1 MPDVICT
8 ILGGGRSA
16 RLFPL
21 TRDRCKP
28 AVPVGGKYRLIDIPI
43 SNCLNSGYGR
53 ILVMTQFNTA
63 SLHRHISR
71 AYPFDALADRSI
83 EILAAQQTLETSD
96 WYQGTADAARQN
108 LRHMH
113 FPHASHMLILSG
125 DHLYRMN
132 YQDLIRHHDDA
143 DADVTLTVQPVTA
156 TQARG
161 FGLVKVNSDH
171 TVTAFAEKPD
181 DDDLLNEFALPEP
194 VGHDPASAE
203 PLTHMASLGIYVFRP
218 DVLRD
223 LLENS
228 DFEDFG
234 QEVIPAAIEHRRVT
248 AYPFTDYWA
257 DIGTISAFYQAGLE
271 LTSPLPRFNL
281 YDQGWPI
288 YTRSRYLPPAKLTD
302 ADIRSSIVAE
312 GSIIT
317 GSRIERSI
325 VGIRSVVGSDCL
337 IRDTILMGSDYYDPA
352 APVPERGSHTALAD
366 LPLGIGTDCSIEGA
380 IVDKNVCIDGGV
392 VIKGRPG
399 TGVNADDDAY
409 CIRDGIVIV
418 PRSQVL
424 PADTRIEV

>member
-1 MPDVICT
+1 MICT
-8 ILGGGRSA
+8 ILGGGRGA

-21 TRDRCKP
+21 TKERCKP

-71 AYPFDALADRSI
+71 AYAFDALSDRSI

-96 WYQGTADAARQN
+96 WYQGTADAVRQN

-113 FPHASHMLILSG
+113 FAHASHMLILSG

-132 YQDLIRHHDDA
+132 YQDLIRHHDEVS
-143 DADVTLTVQPVTA
+143 ADVTLTVQPVTA
-156 TQARG
+156 RQARG
-161 FGLVKVNSDH
+161 FGVVKVNSDA

-181 DDDLLNEFALPEP
+181 DEALLNEFALPEP
-194 VGHDPASAE
+194 VGHDRASGE
-203 PLTHMASLGIYVFRP
+203 PLTHLASLGIYVFRP
-218 DVLRD
+218 EALKEM
-223 LLENS
+223 LES
-228 DFEDFG
+228 WEFEDFG
-234 QEVIPAAIEHRRVT
+234 HEVIPAVIGHRRVA
-248 AYPFTDYWA
+248 AYAFTDYWA
-257 DIGTISAFYQAGLE
+257 DIGTISAFYEAGLE

-288 YTRSRYLPPAKLTD
+288 YTRSRYLPPAKLSET
-302 ADIRSSIVAE
+302 DIRSSIVAE

-317 GSRIERSI
+317 GSCIERSTI
-325 VGIRSVVGSDCL
+325 GVRSVVGAGCV

-352 APVPERGSHTALAD
+352 APVPERGSRTDLAD

-380 IVDKNVCIDGGV
+380 IVDKNVYIDGGV

-399 TGVNADDDAY
+399 SGVNADDDAY

-424 PADTRIEV
+424 AAGTKIEV